1 MGFKDYLGAFDEY
14 IGDDE
19 LLGARAMVKHRA
31 PPIRAIAQRQLV
43 TPMPGVPKAG
53 PRLEPVGF
61 PAFAFVVAGATTIAQ
76 TTRPQKPF
84 KGSRLVIDIARTG
97 ATATGLITVVSLK
110 IGARDVL
117 VNANPIGAGTFAA
130 NAFGVELMMDEATP
144 GIDIVLTLATSA
156 APTAAGDRIDIAA
169 TIVGMSWS

>member
-1 MGFKDYLGAFDEY
+1 MGFKDYLGAFDEF

-19 LLGARAMVKHRA
+19 LLGARAVRRGA
-31 PPIRAIAQRQLV
+31 PPIRAIAQRQLM

-117 VNANPIGAGTFAA
+117 INANPIGAGTFAA

-169 TIVGMSWS
+169 TIVGMTWS